1 MSKADG
7 CIVIARRVASVN
19 IRWAHNTV
27 TTNGDADEVPL
38 QVTVPHRVKR
48 ALDVRA
54 AQTGQTK
61 RSIVLEGLRLV
72 GLEVSD
78 DEVLGRRGVRRH

>member
-1 MSKADG
+1 MSPRKTAPG
-7 CIVIARRVASVN
+7 R
-19 IRWAHNTV
+19 TG
-27 TTNGDADEVPL
+27 GDADEVPL
-38 QVTVPHRVKR
+38 QVTVPLRVKR

-61 RSIVLEGLRLV
+61 RSIVLEGLRQI

-78 DEVLGRRGVRRH
+78 DEVIGRRGPRRR

>member
-1 MSKADG
+1 MSAKKSDA
-7 CIVIARRVASVN
+7 VPANAARD
-19 IRWAHNTV
+19 
-27 TTNGDADEVPL
+27 GDADEVPL
-38 QVTVPHRVKR
+38 QVTVPRRVKR

-78 DEVLGRRGVRRH
+78 DEVIGRRGARRH

>member
-1 MSKADG
+1 MSAKKNDAVPAD
-7 CIVIARRVASVN
+7 A
-19 IRWAHNTV
+19 AHDGEV
-27 TTNGDADEVPL
+27 DEVPL
-38 QVTVPHRVKR
+38 QVTVPRRVKR

-61 RSIVLEGLRLV
+61 RSIVLEGLRQI

-78 DEVLGRRGVRRH
+78 DEVTGRRGARRH